1 MTQVIDITASYLKEH
16 DYDGLVN
23 GELECGCG
31 LDDLAPCESN
41 SMACEPAIE
50 VVPPNDEYD
59 RYFAQKGWTQTER
72 IPFKQKDK

>member
-41 SMACEPAIE
+41 SCTSYSLCALD
-50 VVPPNDEYD
+50 VLKTVL
-59 RYFAQKGWTQTER
+59 QKL
-72 IPFKQKDK
+72 